1 MKYGIA
7 IVGPKDVVSV
17 FKVTGADVFEARTG
31 SEALE
36 VLRQIKRDTQSVDGG
51 KKYAVV
57 MIIES
62 ILEEI
67 SDDEYEKVSSGALP
81 SIVAIP
87 GLEGAT
93 GVSKEKLRKLAEKAI
108 GSDIGLE

>member
-1 MKYGIA
+1 MKYGIG

-17 FKVTGADVFEARTG
+17 FKATGADVFEASTG
-31 SEALE
+31 SEAFE
-36 VLRQIKRDTQSVDGG
+36 VLRQIKRDTQSTEDV
-51 KKYAVV
+51 KKFAVV

-62 ILEEI
+62 LLQEI
-67 SDDEYEKVSSGALP
+67 SDDDYEKVASGALP
-81 SIVAIP
+81 AIVAIP